1 MRQAGRRV
9 AIINVPTSHQAAA
22 CLLRL
27 LPLPQQSL
35 ASLSH
40 QGLVFHDVGEIPG
53 LAPSL
58 RFHLVVSPWRI
69 KLTSAWQAG
78 K

>member
-22 CLLRL
+22 CQLRL
-27 LPLPQQSL
+27 LPLPQQSP

-53 LAPSL
+53 LAPS
-58 RFHLVVSPWRI
+58 RFHLVVSPGRV
-69 KLTSAWQAG
+69 KLTSARQAG